1 MNCAT
6 IDSMID
12 DHRVARLSA
21 EERQQA
27 AEHVGGCARCSAAWA
42 ADDALRGERIADPAP
57 ELFATL
63 ARRAAVAAAPRE
75 AAAARGRWWWVAAAA
90 AVIAVVA
97 IAFRFGVIE
106 PDARSLNSVS
116 ARAVNA
122 ISSPSS
128 PILAASPFV
137 AGRDYELLP
146 GATARAAVAGN
157 GKIEVIEFFM
167 FWCHPCYAFE
177 PELDRWE
184 ARASSDVS
192 LTRVP
197 ALFNAAAQL
206 QARAFYTA
214 EVLGK
219 LDAMQDA
226 FFAEIH
232 ERGNALASRAALAD
246 FFERFDVDAATFDAT
261 FDSSEVDARM
271 QRAVALNREYGITS
285 TPTLVVA
292 GRYST
297 AGLAGRG
304 APADKVWSE
313 VLAVVDH
320 LVKESKVC
328 RDRCVERA
336 R

>member
-1 MNCAT
+1 MNCET
-6 IDSMID
+6 IDSIID
-12 DHRVARLSA
+12 DHRVARLSP
-21 EERQQA
+21 EQRQQA

-42 ADDALRGERIADPAP
+42 ADDALRGESIADPAP
-57 ELFATL
+57 GLFAAL
-63 ARRAAVAAAPRE
+63 ASRVAAAPAPRD
-75 AAAARGRWWWVAAAA
+75 AAAPSRWWWAAAA
-90 AVIAVVA
+90 AAAIAVVA
-97 IAFRFGVIE
+97 IALRFGVIE

-122 ISSPSS
+122 ISPTV
-128 PILAASPFV
+128 AASPFV

-146 GATARAAVAGN
+146 GATARAAVAAN
-157 GKIEVIEFFM
+157 GKVEVIEFFM

-219 LDAMQDA
+219 LDAMQDD

-261 FDSSEVDARM
+261 FGSSEVDARV

-320 LVKESKVC
+320 LVAESKAC